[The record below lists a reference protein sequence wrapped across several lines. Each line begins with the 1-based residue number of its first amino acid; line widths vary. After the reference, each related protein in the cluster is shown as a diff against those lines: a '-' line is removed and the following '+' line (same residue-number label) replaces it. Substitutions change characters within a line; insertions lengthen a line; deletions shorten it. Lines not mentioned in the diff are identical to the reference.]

1 MKEDRAFTLLEVLV
15 ASAVTVVLAGSLV
28 SVAVAVLGGWKRS
41 TGTLS
46 AGSQAGIVLDQLT
59 QDLEALVMRHDENV
73 WFAATVQT
81 DQSGPGDAAM
91 SGSDWPER
99 SKPRGAGSLRLAS
112 GVERIEQMRFGQAGL
127 WLRFFAVQPDS
138 NESAGNRSVARAIAY
153 QIVRRQVGDRY
164 AYQLYRSQVRPGGA
178 NSTFSAGYDLL
189 SSSYTT
195 GNGLEQH
202 PGNVRRPNARFLLG
216 NHVIDFGCRI
226 HEMGTAGGRVLV
238 FPVSDDPGQSA
249 IVSRNSEAQP
259 PGYEGRPVIRVVP
272 ASVEMMV
279 RILTEEGAQLVWN
292 LESGRINP
300 PPGMNFDDYWWELA
314 EAHSRVFTRRIEV
327 KSQPF

>member
-1 MKEDRAFTLLEVLV
+1 MKQDRAFTLLEVLV

-59 QDLEALVMRHDENV
+59 QDLEALVIRHDENV
-73 WFAATVQT
+73 WFAATVQS
-81 DQSGPGDAAM
+81 DQSGSGDAAM
-91 SGSDWPER
+91 SGSEWPEQ
-99 SKPRGAGSLRLAS
+99 SKPRGTGSLQLDS
-112 GVERIEQMRFGQAGL
+112 SIERIEEMRFGQAGV

-138 NESAGNRSVARAIAY
+138 NESPGNRSVARAISY
-153 QIVRRQVGDRY
+153 QIVRRQVGDSY

-178 NSTFSAGYDLL
+178 NSTFSAGYDLF
-189 SSSYTT
+189 SSAYTT

-226 HEMGTAGGRVLV
+226 HELTAHGDRVLA
-238 FPVSDDPGQSA
+238 FPVGNDSGQSA
-249 IVSRNSEAQP
+249 IVSRNTEAQP
-259 PGYEGRPVIRVVP
+259 PGYEGRPVIRMVP
-272 ASVEMMV
+272 AFVEIMV

-292 LESGRINP
+292 LESGLSSP
-300 PPGMNFDDYWWELA
+300 PPGMTFDEFWWELA
-314 EAHSRVFTRRIEV
+314 EAHSRVFTRWIEV
-327 KSQPF
+327 KAQPF